1 MNKNHEMEISAMYIY
16 EKDYIMRMI
25 HGIVQMMAVIYFG
38 KKLDTE
44 QLVITYGNEFRDN
57 NDYLLEM
64 VDRGEINAAENRL
77 FDIVDNSAMA
87 EDALGSLILLF
98 YDHVNSKDDESLAK
112 AGFGREEILTGLKD
126 AMSRIG
132 LDVSEYVNI

>member
-1 MNKNHEMEISAMYIY
+1 MYIY